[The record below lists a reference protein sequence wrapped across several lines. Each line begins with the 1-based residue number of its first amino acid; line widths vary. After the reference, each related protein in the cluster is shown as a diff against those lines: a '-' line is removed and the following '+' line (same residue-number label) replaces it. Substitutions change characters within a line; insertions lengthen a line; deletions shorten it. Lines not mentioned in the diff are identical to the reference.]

1 MFSRKEINVSEFV
14 SYLFSDLIPA
24 LPVELLAVIYL
35 CYGVIILKAIVDL
48 VLIFVRS
55 VCRVR

>member
-1 MFSRKEINVSEFV
+1 MTEFV
-14 SYLFSDLIPA
+14 NYLFSDLVSA
-24 LPVELLAVIYL
+24 LPVELLALIYL

>member
-1 MFSRKEINVSEFV
+1 MSEFV

-35 CYGVIILKAIVDL
+35 CYGVIILKAIVDV